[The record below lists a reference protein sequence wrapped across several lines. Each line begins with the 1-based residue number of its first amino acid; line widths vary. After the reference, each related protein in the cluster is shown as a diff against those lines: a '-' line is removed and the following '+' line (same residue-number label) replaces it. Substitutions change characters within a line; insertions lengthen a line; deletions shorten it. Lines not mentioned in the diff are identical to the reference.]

1 MADFKLSIADPKTG
15 KCVQREL
22 KAPESDSLMGKK
34 IKDKVDGGSM
44 GLEGYEFEFTGGSDK
59 GGFPMRWD
67 VKGTSRKKILAIEG
81 IGLKKK
87 AKGIKQ
93 RKTVAGNTINETT
106 VQVNLKIL
114 KEGKEKLFGGAK
126 KAEEKKAEEKKA
138 EAPKEKPKTEE
149 KKEAK
154 AEAPKEEKKKES
166 KAEKPKEESK
176 AEEEKKE

>member
-22 KAPESDSLMGKK
+22 KAPESNSLMGKK

-81 IGLKKK
+81 VGLKKK

-106 VQVNLKIL
+106 VQINLKIL

-126 KAEEKKAEEKKA
+126 KGEEKKEAPAEEKPKKEA
-138 EAPKEKPKTEE
+138 KVKEAPKEKKEEPKAEKPEEEAKPEE
-149 KKEAK
+149 KKE
-154 AEAPKEEKKKES
+154 
-166 KAEKPKEESK
+166 
-176 AEEEKKE
+176 